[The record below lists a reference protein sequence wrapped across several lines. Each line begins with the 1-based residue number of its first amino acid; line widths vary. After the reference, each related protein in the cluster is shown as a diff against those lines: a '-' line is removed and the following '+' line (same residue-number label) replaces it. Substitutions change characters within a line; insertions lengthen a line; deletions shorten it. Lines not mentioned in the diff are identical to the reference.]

1 MLPPDTVVV
10 ITALLPFLAAFAIGG
25 ALCSIEEARR
35 EAKRKQWQA
44 RVKAVRDANMILTR
58 KANR

>member
-35 EAKRKQWQA
+35 ASKAKRWQA
-44 RVKAVRDANMILTR
+44 RVKAVRDANLILTR